1 MSPNREKVND
11 LEIQAYRRLV
21 EQLSRVSGWEVRDA
35 EGDPVE
41 RKLTENHS
49 VRHPDFV
56 LSVKNL
62 GTGQNLEFVVEVKSR
77 LQPREARD
85 VVSQLNEYR
94 RVSEVRGGTYCPVV
108 IAPSL
113 SLAVR
118 AILEEEGI
126 AWLDFGGNAHLDFD
140 GRLIH
145 IEGRPVPTEHKE
157 RSPQKSLFT
166 PKATRLLRVLLQ
178 GPLQAHKVEELAE
191 RAGVSLGLVSKVRK
205 LLLNQ
210 ELAVDGKDG
219 IKIKRPQEILR
230 DWILAD
236 DFRNRVETREYS
248 LLEQDH
254 AEIATIMDSELNDS
268 GVRHAFT
275 QWTAAHLRHPH
286 VPPQIT
292 SLYVESFPDEELLKR
307 VLKVR
312 RVDGGGR
319 LWLHRPADVGVF
331 IGQQTVYGRPLVS
344 DVQIF
349 LDLLHTGNQ
358 LRANEAARELRD
370 DPNFNGGWS

>member
-1 MSPNREKVND
+1 MSANREKAND
-11 LEIQAYRRLV
+11 LEAQAYRLLV
-21 EQLSRVSGWEVRDA
+21 ELLSRVSGWEVGNA
-35 EGDPVE
+35 EGDRVE
-41 RKLTENHS
+41 RKLTVNDS
-49 VRHPDFV
+49 VRNPDFV
-56 LSVKNL
+56 LSVRNPR
-62 GTGQNLEFVVEVKSR
+62 TGQNLEFVGEVKSR
-77 LQPREARD
+77 LQPREVRE
-85 VVSQLNEYR
+85 VISQLNEYR
-94 RVSEVRGGTYCPVV
+94 RDSEVRGGNYCPVV

-118 AILEEEGI
+118 DILEEEGI

-140 GRLIH
+140 GRFIH
-145 IEGRPVPTEHKE
+145 IEGRPVPPEYKE
-157 RSPQKSLFT
+157 RSPQKSLYT

-178 GPLQAHKVEELAE
+178 GPIRAHKVEELAE
-191 RAGVSLGLVSKVRK
+191 AAGVSLGLVSKVRK

-219 IKIKRPQEILR
+219 IKIKRPQEILG

-292 SLYVESFPDEELLKR
+292 SLYVESFPDEELLKH

-349 LDLLHTGNQ
+349 LDLLQAGNQ

>member
-1 MSPNREKVND
+1 MSANRGKINH
-11 LEIQAYRRLV
+11 LEADAYRRLV
-21 EQLSRVSGWEVRDA
+21 EVLSRVSGWEVRNA
-35 EGDPVE
+35 EGDRVE
-41 RKLTENHS
+41 MLMANDS
-49 VRHPDFV
+49 VRNPDFV
-56 LSVKNL
+56 LSVRNPR
-62 GTGQNLEFVVEVKSR
+62 TGRNLEFVVEVKSR
-77 LQPREARD
+77 LQPREARE

-94 RVSEVRGGTYCPVV
+94 RLSEVGGGNYCPVA
-108 IAPSL
+108 IAPNL

-118 AILEEEGI
+118 DLLEKEGI
-126 AWLDFGGNAHLDFD
+126 GWMDFGGNAHLDFD
-140 GRLIH
+140 GHFIH
-145 IEGRPVPTEHKE
+145 IEGRPVPTEYKE

-178 GPLQAHKVEELAE
+178 GPIHAHKVEELAGA
-191 RAGVSLGLVSKVRK
+191 AGVSLGLVSKVRK
-205 LLLNQ
+205 LLLDQ
-210 ELAVDGKDG
+210 ELAVDGKEG

-254 AEIATIMDSELNDS
+254 AEIATIMDSELNDN

-312 RVDGGGR
+312 RVDAGGR
-319 LWLHRPADVGVF
+319 LWLHRPADAGVF

-349 LDLLHTGNQ
+349 LDLLETGDQ

-370 DPNFNGGWS
+370 DPNFNGGWR